1 MEICL
6 KCFKSE
12 VDLCVSCWLACS
24 DTDRMGVADC
34 KLAEFR
40 AGDFEAS
47 GRKWEFVKSG
57 GK

>member
-1 MEICL
+1 
-6 KCFKSE
+6 
-12 VDLCVSCWLACS
+12 
-24 DTDRMGVADC
+24 MGVADC